1 MSRPN
6 FFSPVIKSAAVCA
19 ALATATALPVSAG
32 EANNDAQWNQQIR
45 EELARVQNYPS
56 RALEQGVE
64 GTVMLR
70 VDVANDGRVEDYAIM
85 ESSGSPVLDRA
96 VFRMAS
102 KLERLPAPASAT
114 DASFVVPLTFK
125 LAEKRTV
132 KAAVKDPVSVWRDAV
147 RRRVANT
154 VSYPRDLA
162 VDGVEGRVKV
172 RLTLNADGSVERQ
185 EIAQSSGNDALDAEA
200 LLLANRIGK
209 LPSLPEG
216 QEPGDIVLPV
226 HYKLAENR

>member
-6 FFSPVIKSAAVCA
+6 FLSPIFKTTAACA
-19 ALATATALPVSAG
+19 ALVTATALPTVA
-32 EANNDAQWNQQIR
+32 EDLNNDAQWSQMVRQ
-45 EELARVQNYPS
+45 ELARVQSYPS

-64 GTVMLR
+64 GTVKLR
-70 VDVANDGRVEDYAIM
+70 VDVTADGRVADYSIT
-85 ESSGSPVLDRA
+85 EGSGFAVLDRA
-96 VFRMAS
+96 VGRMAA
-102 KLERLPAPASAT
+102 KLDRLPAPAGST

-125 LAEKRTV
+125 LADARTV
-132 KAAVKDPVSVWRDAV
+132 KAEAKDPVSVWRDAV
-147 RRRVANT
+147 RRRVAST
-154 VSYPRDLA
+154 VSYPKDLA
-162 VDGVEGRVKV
+162 VEGVEGRVKV

-185 EIAQSSGNDALDAEA
+185 EIAQSSGNQALDAEA

-216 QEPGDIVLPV
+216 QEGGAIVLPV